1 MSRSEL
7 LLHRQLYLHGAQGSP
22 PPAAPA
28 PAPAA
33 GQAAQ
38 VDVGDFAIQFS
49 CPDCAL
55 LHTMRDNEK
64 DQVAACGCGR
74 QFDLAAALR
83 LFPGRYG
90 GSCPACRRQ
99 CGDHDAMERHLTEAH
114 GTGEAAPDR
123 RGVATVIRHAILSS
137 CCGN

>member
-22 PPAAPA
+22 PP
-28 PAPAA
+28 PAA
-33 GQAAQ
+33 STSTQF
-38 VDVGDFAIQFS
+38 DVGDFAIQFT

-64 DQVAACGCGR
+64 DQVLACGCGR

-90 GSCPACRRQ
+90 GSCLACRRE
-99 CGDHDAMERHLTEAH
+99 CGDHDAMESHLTEAH
-114 GTGEAAPDR
+114 GTGESMYRQR
-123 RGVATVIRHAILSS
+123 RGGHGEGFSMGKSS
-137 CCGN
+137 